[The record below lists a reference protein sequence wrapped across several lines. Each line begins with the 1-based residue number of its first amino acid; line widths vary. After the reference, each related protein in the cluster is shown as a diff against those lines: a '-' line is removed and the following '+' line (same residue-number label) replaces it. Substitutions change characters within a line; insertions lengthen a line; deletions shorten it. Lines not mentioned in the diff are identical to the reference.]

1 MKRPPHKTIHIK
13 RATLVQLFADD
24 PVVPKNYKHYKRRS
38 LFDWQYERDLARLA
52 RTKPNRLKVG
62 LVRAM
67 TGNPFFFNGA
77 HVGAEND

>member
-1 MKRPPHKTIHIK
+1 MKRPLHRTIHVK
-13 RATLVQLFADD
+13 RATLIQLFADD
-24 PVVPKNYKHYKRRS
+24 PIVPKNFKRRS
-38 LFDWQYERDLARLA
+38 LFDWRYERDLARLA

-62 LVRAM
+62 FVRAM

>member
-1 MKRPPHKTIHIK
+1 LTGYFAGPAIDKRPKAK
-13 RATLVQLFADD
+13 SFADW
-24 PVVPKNYKHYKRRS
+24 K
-38 LFDWQYERDLARLA
+38 YERALAKLARH
-52 RTKPNRLKVG
+52 KPNRLKVG